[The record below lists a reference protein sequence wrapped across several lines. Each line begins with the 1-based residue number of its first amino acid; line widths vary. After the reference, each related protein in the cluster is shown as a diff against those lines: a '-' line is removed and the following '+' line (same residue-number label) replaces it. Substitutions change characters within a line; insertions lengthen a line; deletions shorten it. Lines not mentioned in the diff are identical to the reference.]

1 MASLLDRL
9 PPQCIEAEEY
19 VLGAMMLSADAV
31 REVMPVLDSGQ
42 FYREDHRAVYQ
53 AIVGLADRQQP
64 TDAMAV
70 QLELEKRGMLAGIG
84 GSETLA
90 HLLEQAP
97 HSCNAVYHA
106 HIVRSKAI
114 LRELIATFE
123 RGMREAY
130 RQDADAAEV
139 VASAESEV
147 YALANMAASEQ
158 PSSMEEVLAEARTRI
173 ESRVSGNMLGVSTG
187 LTAVDDMLN
196 GCLAN
201 GELIIV
207 AARPSMGKTALAL
220 GFCEHAA
227 ITDTTPAL
235 LISLEMGK
243 GEIGER
249 MLASHAKL
257 DGHLLKSPWK
267 LNDSHWDRL
276 NQSVVALR
284 HRPLWVDDAPTRSMA
299 QIVAIARR
307 EKAYRKIGFLAID
320 YLQLIDGTGTG
331 DRGQSRQEVV
341 AQISRRAKMLA
352 KELSIPVVLLSQ
364 LNRECESRPDKRP
377 IMSDLRES
385 GAIEQDAD
393 VVLLLHRPDYYD
405 PNEKPGL
412 AELIVAKQRNGATG
426 KIDLTFLKSQAR
438 FANHSFARDE
448 QF

>member
-19 VLGAMMLSADAV
+19 ILGAMMLSAEAV
-31 REVMPVLDSGQ
+31 REVMPILDSEQ
-42 FYREDHRAVYQ
+42 FYREDHRDVFR
-53 AIVGLADRQQP
+53 AIVELSDKRQP
-64 TDAMAV
+64 TDGLSV
-70 QLELEKRGMLAGIG
+70 EIELERRGRLKGIG
-84 GSETLA
+84 GSETLFR
-90 HLLEQAP
+90 LVERAP
-97 HSCNAVYHA
+97 HSCDAAYHA
-106 HIVRSKAI
+106 HIVRQKAV

-123 RGMREAY
+123 RGIQEAY
-130 RQDADAAEV
+130 RRDADAAAV
-139 VASAESEV
+139 IASAESQV
-147 YALANMAASEQ
+147 YALANMAASEN
-158 PSSMEEVLAEARTRI
+158 PSSMEEVIADARARIEARI
-173 ESRVSGNMLGVSTG
+173 AGDLLGVGTG
-187 LTAVDDMLN
+187 LTALDDMLN

-201 GELIIV
+201 GELVIL
-207 AARPSMGKTALAL
+207 AARPSMGKTALCL

-227 ITDTTPAL
+227 IKANIPAL

-249 MLASHAKL
+249 MLASHAKI

-267 LNDSHWDRL
+267 LNDSNWGSLEH
-276 NQSVVALR
+276 SSAALR
-284 HRPLWVDDAPTRSMA
+284 RQPLWVDDAPTRSMA

-307 EKAYRKIGFLAID
+307 EKAYRKIGFLGID

-331 DRGQSRQEVV
+331 DRGHSRQEVV

-352 KELSIPVVLLSQ
+352 KELDIPVVLLSQ

-405 PNEKPGL
+405 PNEKPGV
-412 AELIVAKQRNGATG
+412 AELIIAKQRNGATG
-426 KIDLTFLKSQAR
+426 KVDLTFLKSQAR
-438 FANHSFARDE
+438 FANYHPDRG

>member
-1 MASLLDRL
+1 MASLADRL

-19 VLGAMMLSADAV
+19 VLGAMMLNADAV
-31 REVMPVLDSGQ
+31 REVMPILDAGQ
-42 FYREDHRAVYQ
+42 FYREDHRVVFQ
-53 AIVGLADRQQP
+53 AIIGLNDRQQP

-70 QLELEKRGMLAGIG
+70 QIELERRDRLKGIG
-84 GSETLA
+84 GSETLEN
-90 HLLEQAP
+90 LLERAP

-106 HIVRSKAI
+106 HIIRQKAV

-123 RGMREAY
+123 RGMKEAY
-130 RQDADAAEV
+130 RLDADAAAV
-139 VASAESEV
+139 LASAESEI

-158 PSSMEEVLAEARTRI
+158 PSSMMEIMNEAQARIEAR
-173 ESRVSGNMLGVSTG
+173 VKGNLLGVPTG

-196 GCLAN
+196 GGLAN

-227 ITDTTPAL
+227 ITGDTPAL
-235 LISLEMGK
+235 LVSLEMGK
-243 GEIGER
+243 GELGER
-249 MLASHAKL
+249 LLTSHAKI

-267 LNDSHWDRL
+267 LNGSHWERL
-276 NQSVVALR
+276 GRSAATLQ
-284 HRPLWVDDAPTRSMA
+284 HQPLWVDDAPTRSMA

-307 EKAYRKIGFLAID
+307 EKAYRKIGFLGID

-341 AQISRRAKMLA
+341 SQISRRAKMLA

-426 KIDLTFLKSQAR
+426 KVDLTFLKSQAR
-438 FANHSFARDE
+438 FANYSPDRDQ